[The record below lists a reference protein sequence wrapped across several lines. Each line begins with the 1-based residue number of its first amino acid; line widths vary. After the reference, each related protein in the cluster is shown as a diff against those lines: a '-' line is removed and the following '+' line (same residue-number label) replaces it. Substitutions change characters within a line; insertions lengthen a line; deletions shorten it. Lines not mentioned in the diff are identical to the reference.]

1 MVSKKGLSIGLK
13 IFGLKKS
20 LGIGLES
27 KFWSRHSVVK
37 VRILESKPKSKLDLR
52 VIHLDWS
59 IEMLFSFTLKS
70 FSSRCLGKHGR
81 CTSNI
86 EDDLR
91 NIARK
96 ITTCPTVRK
105 IAPHFFRGF
114 LYGVLSFMLAVFQ

>member
-1 MVSKKGLSIGLK
+1 MRVLVSKKVSVSVSK
-13 IFGLKKS
+13 IFSLKKS
-20 LGIGLES
+20 LGMGLES
-27 KFWSRHSVVK
+27 NFWSRHSAVK

-86 EDDLR
+86 EL
-91 NIARK
+91 K
-96 ITTCPTVRK
+96 I
-105 IAPHFFRGF
+105 
-114 LYGVLSFMLAVFQ
+114 L